1 MTHARALFD
10 STVGKKV
17 IMAASGLILVA
28 FVIGHVVGNL
38 LVFVGA
44 DKLNAYSHFLKANL
58 EVLSV
63 VRLVL
68 IVSVLLH
75 IWSALALTRVAQEA
89 RPIDYERKEPQASTF
104 AARTIRVGGVVIL
117 LFVVFHL
124 LHFTVGAIQPAPFSE
139 TDVYRNV
146 VGSFSVP
153 WVAGFYIVA
162 MMALGLHL
170 YHGAWAAFRTLGL
183 RRPSTTPMKRSVATL
198 VAVAVWLGFT
208 SIPLA
213 VLAGFVR

>member
-1 MTHARALFD
+1 MTQIRPLFQ

-17 IMAASGLILVA
+17 IMAVTGLILVG
-28 FVIGHVVGNL
+28 FVIAHVAGNL

-44 DKLNAYSHFLKANL
+44 DKMNAYAHFLKANL
-58 EVLSV
+58 EVLWA

-68 IVSVLLH
+68 LGSVSLH
-75 IWSALALTRVAQEA
+75 VWSALELTRASREA
-89 RPIDYERKEPQASTF
+89 RPTPYKRKETQTSTF
-104 AARTIRVGGVVIL
+104 AASTVRIGGVVIL

-124 LHFTVGAIQPAPFSE
+124 LHFTTGTIQPAGFSE

-146 VGSFSVP
+146 VGSFEVP
-153 WVAGFYIVA
+153 WVAGLYLVA
-162 MMALGLHL
+162 MIALGLHL

-183 RRPSTTPMKRSVATL
+183 RPPSEMPTKRSISAV
-198 VAVAVWLGFT
+198 VAVVVWLGFT

-213 VLAGFVR
+213 VLAGLVR

>member
-208 SIPLA
+208 SIPVA